1 MASLVS
7 FRGFVKTRI
16 PAQKVA
22 HLSGPEL
29 PTNSETGVDSPVLYP
44 GSGPTVWAESEESVT
59 YEARTNSETGD
70 EEEAPSPVQGPWNGR
85 LMSELFHCWN
95 NRE

>member
-44 GSGPTVWAESEESVT
+44 GSGPTV
-59 YEARTNSETGD
+59 
-70 EEEAPSPVQGPWNGR
+70 
-85 LMSELFHCWN
+85 
-95 NRE
+95 